1 MRCRGECCG
10 SNFVS
15 YPSYFITLSI
25 PLDSQHYTKGIHTY
39 YYSSEYVTMADIKTE
54 NRKER
59 EGAMSHS
66 EFIRH
71 MDGYSFFFFF

>member
-1 MRCRGECCG
+1 MGATL
-10 SNFVS
+10 SHS
-15 YPSYFITLSI
+15 SYFITLSI
-25 PLDSQHYTKGIHTY
+25 PLDLQRYTKGIHTY

-59 EGAMSHS
+59 ESAMSHS